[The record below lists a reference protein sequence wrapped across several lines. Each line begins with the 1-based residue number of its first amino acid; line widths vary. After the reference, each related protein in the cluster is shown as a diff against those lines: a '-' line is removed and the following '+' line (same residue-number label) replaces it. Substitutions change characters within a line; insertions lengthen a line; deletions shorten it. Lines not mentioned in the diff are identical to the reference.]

1 MVYVDR
7 WIWQRRIVLGDCLKS
22 HFSAEQLIDNN
33 AYRCDHCN
41 RYILLSLQGCQKEI
55 LKLGFKC

>member
-41 RYILLSLQGCQKEI
+41 RYILLSLQGYVRK
-55 LKLGFKC
+55 KF